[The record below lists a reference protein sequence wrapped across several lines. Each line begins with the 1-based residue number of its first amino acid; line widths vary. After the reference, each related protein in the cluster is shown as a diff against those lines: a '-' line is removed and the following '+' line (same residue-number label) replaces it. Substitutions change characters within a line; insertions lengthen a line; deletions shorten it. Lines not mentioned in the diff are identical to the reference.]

1 MNQRNGLI
9 LSAALTVI
17 GIIGALTLLIKGH
30 GIMGTSHQFPW
41 GIMISA
47 YVFFVLIGSG
57 LCMISSLGC
66 VFGIEPFT
74 AVIRRSVVLALI
86 TLIAGFIIMGLETPQ
101 PLNMIYMLLSP
112 NFSAAIFWM
121 GSLYGVYLAF
131 LVGEFWHLII
141 KNNASKAHLFG
152 TFAFFSALAASS
164 NLGAVFGYIHARP
177 LWEGAY
183 TPVFF
188 ILTALLSG
196 SAALTILYYLVE
208 GKKSTSPILPA
219 TSKLLALFLSI
230 TLFFTIWKLITGL
243 YGTIPVK
250 SDAYR
255 ALFSGPYALNFWGLE
270 IGAGMLIPLILLL
283 FKPTRIKAFSAA
295 VLSMVG
301 LFFMR
306 YNLVV
311 AGLVVP
317 LDVIDQAPLP
327 ITYLTYSPSWVEL
340 AIVCLGFGFTGLT
353 YLLAEKRFDLS
364 ATLEPVEAT
373 EIEISADSA
382 PTSSR

>member
-1 MNQRNGLI
+1 MNQRSGLI
-9 LSAALTVI
+9 LSAVLTGI

-30 GIMGTSHQFPW
+30 GTMGTSHQFPW

-57 LCMISSLGC
+57 LCMVSSLGC
-66 VFGIEPFT
+66 VFGIEPFPSI
-74 AVIRRSVVLALI
+74 IRRSVVLSLI
-86 TLIAGFIIMGLETPQ
+86 TLMAGFIIMGLETPQ

-141 KNNASKAHLFG
+141 KNNVAKAHIFG
-152 TFAFFSALAASS
+152 TLAFGSALAASS

-183 TPVFF
+183 APVFF

-196 SAALTILYYLVE
+196 SAALIILYYLVE
-208 GKKSTSPILPA
+208 RQKSASPILPA
-219 TSKLLALFLSI
+219 TSKLLVLFLSI
-230 TLFFTIWKLITGL
+230 TLFFTAWKLITGL
-243 YGTIPVK
+243 YGTIPGK
-250 SDAYR
+250 ADAYR

-270 IGAGMLIPLILLL
+270 IGIGMIVPLVLLL
-283 FKPTRIKAFSAA
+283 FKPTRTKTFFAA
-295 VLSMVG
+295 ILSLIG

-311 AGLVVP
+311 AGLVIP
-317 LDVIDQAPLP
+317 LNVIDQAPLP
-327 ITYLTYSPSWVEL
+327 ATYLSYSPSWVEL
-340 AIVCLGFGFTGLT
+340 AVVCLGFGFTGLA
-353 YLLAEKRFDLS
+353 YLLAEKKFNLS
-364 ATLEPVEAT
+364 ENVESTDTVATKAPIDAT
-373 EIEISADSA
+373 S
-382 PTSSR
+382 

>member
-9 LSAALTVI
+9 LSAALTGI
-17 GIIGALTLLIKGH
+17 GLIGALTLLIKGH

-41 GIMISA
+41 GILISA

-74 AVIRRSVVLALI
+74 AVVRRSVVLALI
-86 TLIAGFIIMGLETPQ
+86 TLSAGFLIMGLETPQ

-112 NFSAAIFWM
+112 NFTAAIFWM
-121 GSLYGVYLAF
+121 GSLYGVYLVF
-131 LVGEFWHLII
+131 LAGEFWHLII
-141 KNNASKAHLFG
+141 RNNPAKAHTFG
-152 TFAFFSALAASS
+152 LPAFFAALAASS

-183 TPVFF
+183 SPVFF

-196 SAALTILYYLVE
+196 AAALVLVYSLISDKQSAE
-208 GKKSTSPILPA
+208 TVLAATGKLM
-219 TSKLLALFLSI
+219 ALFLSI

-243 YGTIPVK
+243 YGSIPAK
-250 SDAYR
+250 ADAYR
-255 ALFSGPYALNFWGLE
+255 ALAWGPYSITFWGLE
-270 IGAGMLIPLILLL
+270 IGIGLVLPLLL
-283 FKPTRIKAFSAA
+283 LLYKPNWNRRLAA
-295 VLSMVG
+295 AALAMTG

-311 AGLVVP
+311 AGLIVP
-317 LDVIDQAPLP
+317 LDVIDQSPLP
-327 ITYLTYSPSWVEL
+327 LSYLSYSPSWVEL
-340 AIVCLGFGFTGLT
+340 AVVALGFGFTGLA
-353 YLLAEKRFDLS
+353 YILAEKRFDLS
-364 ATLEPVEAT
+364 ASTN
-373 EIEISADSA
+373 
-382 PTSSR
+382 